1 MGGSKNGGVW
11 SGYVRLCVDYCACH
25 VHRLP
30 CLLCVGCR
38 TSGCFVVASGY
49 WLPRLNKI
57 SYPILSHW
65 LCVGCCIYSAP
76 KVFGESSSE
85 SEDSD
90 DGCHELKSARS
101 KKKKQSKKQSCNQ
114 GCKCDH

>member
-1 MGGSKNGGVW
+1 MRRVVEDVTETVTVTEQSKQLLV
-11 SGYVRLCVDYCACH
+11 
-25 VHRLP
+25 VHLHKPKTEKQVKWDEKVIDNEFLGRKSSK
-30 CLLCVGCR
+30 C
-38 TSGCFVVASGY
+38 
-49 WLPRLNKI
+49 
-57 SYPILSHW
+57 
-65 LCVGCCIYSAP
+65 CCIYSAP